1 MEMTNSEIIRS
12 YNNAK
17 NKQRQ
22 IGILADLNGCKRIE
36 IEEIV
41 SGKSTSEKQDGEPKE
56 LQKPAEESQLINWL
70 YDQLDATEGH
80 IRALEAR
87 YKELSVALKVAEEYR
102 EVVEHDL
109 RNTESK

>member
-22 IGILADLNGCKRIE
+22 IGILADLNGCKRSDIE
-36 IEEIV
+36 KIV
-41 SGKSTSEKQDGEPKE
+41 SGKSTSEKQDSEPKE
-56 LQKPAEESQLINWL
+56 PTEESQLINWL